1 MNAPSNSDVDEVPVE
16 TRFSS
21 LAQRLAFA
29 LGVGAAALTILS
41 SALFTY
47 WMAVLAKT
55 YIDEVGGGCGTVV
68 GAIQVQLMMLGPWCL
83 LVIYVTASVSS
94 RVGVAPTL
102 THRFFQAAVTCWVS
116 LFLGMLIG
124 GL

>member
-1 MNAPSNSDVDEVPVE
+1 MDAPSDSDVDEVLVE
-16 TRFSS
+16 TRSSS
-21 LAQRLAFA
+21 LAQRLSFA
-29 LGVGAAALTILS
+29 LGVVAAALTILS
-41 SALFTY
+41 SALFIY

-55 YIDEVGGGCGTVV
+55 YIDEVGGWCGTVIA
-68 GAIQVQLMMLGPWCL
+68 AIQVQLMTLGPWCL

-102 THRFFQAAVTCWVS
+102 THRCFQAAVTCWVS